1 MSSSDMEFTY
11 RRQSHDTI
19 EPSPV
24 ECVVASKMVWPAVWQ
39 TSCCVHVILAGMAS
53 TPMVLANTS
62 RQGHVLTRRDRE
74 SGETSTLIN
83 GRFAYQA
90 TLNTPRG
97 QSWSSSDLRIS
108 IDTTQPT
115 AKQHRV
121 GPLITLAF
129 RQSAPTTYTPKAHIL
144 SIVLRV
150 PIVWPP
156 LDPAYAASST
166 SQAVCARHGIT
177 LRAS

>member
-1 MSSSDMEFTY
+1 M
-11 RRQSHDTI
+11 
-19 EPSPV
+19 
-24 ECVVASKMVWPAVWQ
+24 
-39 TSCCVHVILAGMAS
+39 CCGLEDGLACSLADKLLRSRGTGMDS
-53 TPMVLANTS
+53 TPEVLANVN
-62 RQGHVLTRRDRE
+62 RPGHVLTRRDQE
-74 SGETSTLIN
+74 SGETSTLMN
-83 GRFAYQA
+83 GRWTLHLSSY
-90 TLNTPRG
+90 TLNTPRR

-129 RQSAPTTYTPKAHIL
+129 RQSAPITYTPKAHIL
-144 SIVLRV
+144 PIVLRV

-156 LDPAYAASST
+156 LDPAHAASST

>member
-1 MSSSDMEFTY
+1 
-11 RRQSHDTI
+11 
-19 EPSPV
+19 
-24 ECVVASKMVWPAVWQ
+24 MVWPAVWR
-39 TSCCVHVILAGMAS
+39 TSCCVHVILVWPLRWWCWPTEQTRARAHAS
-53 TPMVLANTS
+53 RSRVWGNINTDK
-62 RQGHVLTRRDRE
+62 R
-74 SGETSTLIN
+74 TLHLPS
-83 GRFAYQA
+83 Y
-90 TLNTPRG
+90 TLNTRRG

-144 SIVLRV
+144 PIVLRV